1 MGVSYGY
8 RSIQSS
14 NPKKAIKKGTKSKA
28 IT

>member
-1 MGVSYGY
+1 MGISYGY
-8 RSIQSS
+8 RPIQSP